1 MGKRGPP
8 LSACHAPHPCSP
20 GWSRQESGA
29 GGWVGVG
36 FKPGPE
42 LLPAGPAPP
51 SVLSFSFHKAEVLRS
66 QDPRLLRACRTRSNS
81 GAAWP
86 GAFLRGPTALIRGC
100 PALGG
105 PLSDEGLSLPPL
117 PPLPAPLLVPA
128 PLLLSPLPASQHT
141 PSLLCSRGAC
151 PHPAGVPQLPGP
163 PPPCPLP
170 PHLPGASGTA
180 PSCNSPWKWGLWQE
194 DTDTEVAGQAGVW
207 AEEVPADAPAVTPRG
222 SSPD

>member
-117 PPLPAPLLVPA
+117 PPSQLPFLFPHLCCSLPSLLPNTPLPSSAPGGPAPTPPASPSSPGPLLPAP
-128 PLLLSPLPASQHT
+128 SPLT
-141 PSLLCSRGAC
+141 FRG
-151 PHPAGVPQLPGP
+151 LPE
-163 PPPCPLP
+163 LP
-170 PHLPGASGTA
+170 PVVIVHGNGVSGKKTQTQRWLGRPGFG
-180 PSCNSPWKWGLWQE
+180 
-194 DTDTEVAGQAGVW
+194 
-207 AEEVPADAPAVTPRG
+207 PRRCRRMLQ
-222 SSPD
+222 P